1 MSRNSAD
8 TSKTAP
14 LKDKVALAR
23 MGEQVR
29 TRLAADPAAFRI
41 DTDKAEIFAFSQF
54 LSPVEC
60 ERFIA
65 MVDAVA
71 RPSTVFDIRYE
82 DGYRT
87 SYSGDVER
95 TDPFVRMI
103 ERRIDDLLGID
114 PGFGETV
121 QGQRYTQGQEFQ
133 AHVDWFWTLA
143 DYWPKEQRKG
153 GQRSWT
159 AMAYLSDVDEG
170 GQTEFVRL
178 GISIPPQQG
187 LLLVWNNAAPDGSP
201 NWDTMHAAHPV
212 VRGTKYVITKWYRT
226 RVWG

>member
-1 MSRNSAD
+1 
-8 TSKTAP
+8 
-14 LKDKVALAR
+14 
-23 MGEQVR
+23 
-29 TRLAADPAAFRI
+29 
-41 DTDKAEIFAFSQF
+41 
-54 LSPVEC
+54 
-60 ERFIA
+60 

-71 RPSTVFDIRYE
+71 KPSTVFDVKYE
-82 DGYRT
+82 SGYRT
-87 SYSGDVER
+87 SYSGDVEH

-114 PGFGETV
+114 PSFGETV
-121 QGQRYTQGQEFQ
+121 QGQRYTPGQEFQ

-143 DYWPKEQRKG
+143 DYWPEEQRKG

-159 AMAYLSDVDEG
+159 AMAYLSEVEEG

-178 GISIPPQQG
+178 GVSIPPQRG

-212 VRGTKYVITKWYRT
+212 VRGRSESIRCLDCEISRQIGGQLAPATAVSRT
-226 RVWG
+226 DRIPCRRPA